1 MSKRARILF
10 VSPETPRP
18 TGTGGRVRSWH
29 LLRAL
34 SKDYQVTLLLL
45 NRDELEMDPE
55 LARNCVRL
63 IRPAAGARKPPVST
77 WRSRLKSAGVLAF
90 PWQQQW
96 ATLAAY
102 AGQYCQGRGTNGGP
116 RSTRILSALLGW
128 EFRAA
133 ARFFAVPPMLTLYLR
148 NGAANVSPQVKSLL
162 AAENYEILWYEHS
175 FCHPVAVDLLPA
187 NQHPLVV
194 CSTQNVESKLQSRCA
209 AIARTTAEERWLS
222 LQSQLLQKVEVKAFQ
237 DCQLAVACSESD
249 ESLIAN
255 LAPGANTLVL
265 ANGVDT
271 SYFRPPTG
279 SVRNPLPTILF
290 TAGFAYQ
297 ANHDA
302 IDWFIRDIFP
312 LVRQAVPQARFV
324 FAGLA
329 AQAAFDRMQ
338 DRPEGVGC
346 VSDPADIRPQFQDA
360 WVFVVPLRAGG
371 GTRLKILEAMAMELP
386 VVSTRIGAEG
396 VPYQDGEHLL
406 LADSPSDFARAV
418 VRLLQSAELRCRIA
432 GTGARFA
439 REHYD
444 WTALTATIGSKLNSM
459 LSGDKGAV
467 AA

>member
-1 MSKRARILF
+1 MPKRARILF

-34 SKDYQVTLLLL
+34 GKDFQVTVLLL
-45 NRDELEMDPE
+45 NRDEQEMDAE

-63 IRPAAGARKPPVST
+63 IRPAAGAKKTPVSA
-77 WRSRLKSAGVLAF
+77 WKSRLKSVGVLAF
-90 PWQQQW
+90 PWQQDW
-96 ATLAAY
+96 TTLASY
-102 AGQYCQGRGTNGGP
+102 AGQYCPGRGGNGRP
-116 RSTRILSALLGW
+116 RSTRILSTLLGW
-128 EFRAA
+128 EIQAA

-148 NGAANVSPQVKSLL
+148 HGAAALAPQVKASL
-162 AAENYEILWYEHS
+162 AGENYEVLWYEHS
-175 FCHPVAVDLLPA
+175 FCHPVAVDLLPV
-187 NQHPLVV
+187 NQRPLVV
-194 CSTQNVESKLQSRCA
+194 CSTQNVESKLQLRCA
-209 AIARTTAEERWLS
+209 AIARTTPEERWLS
-222 LQSQLLQKVEVKAFQ
+222 LQSQLLQKVEAKAFA
-237 DCQLAVACSESD
+237 DSQLAVACSED
-249 ESLIAN
+249 DASLIAN
-255 LAPGANTLVL
+255 LAPGTNTLVL

-271 SYFRPPTG
+271 SYFRPPPG
-279 SVRNPLPTILF
+279 SARNPLPTILF

-302 IDWFIRDIFP
+302 IDWFIRQIFP

-338 DRPEGVGC
+338 DRPDGVSC

-406 LADSPSDFARAV
+406 LADSPPEFAQAV
-418 VRLLQSAELRCRIA
+418 VRLLQSADLRCRIA
-432 GTGARFA
+432 ETGARFA
-439 REHYD
+439 RDHYD

-459 LSGDKGAV
+459 LSGDQGAV